1 MRWASAVDTDNSLRA
16 AVEHAAETVFLGLG
30 RQEPDLAIVFVSAE
44 HAAHFDAIPAL
55 LQREFMQGRRMVID
69 QVNVWV
75 GAVLSVSLVL
85 TGMGAMSLAI
95 GRLAGAV
102 LSGVLFLKF
111 SPLPLRFG
119 FDRSRARRRR

>member
-55 LQREFMQGRRMVID
+55 LQREFENVFMFGCCGGGVIGGGREIEDRPAFSLT
-69 QVNVWV
+69 
-75 GAVLSVSLVL
+75 GAVLPGVRLKGTHLDAAQVPPVL
-85 TGMGAMSLAI
+85 
-95 GRLAGAV
+95 R
-102 LSGVLFLKF
+102 
-111 SPLPLRFG
+111 
-119 FDRSRARRRR
+119 RSRASGKTRCA